1 MTCGINSMSR
11 HVICRSRHDQYLLI
25 DRGICMSMK
34 RRPTSEQ
41 LIREY
46 VSAILKEDNPG
57 YGVSH
62 IGDIDIGDASDILK
76 IFGVPDI
83 KNLGSTIAGVTKE
96 MTTRLKTA
104 IKVLWGATVSLIP
117 GIGYDYAEIFDK
129 EKTEL
134 KKVREEYKDV
144 FAATDEAFKGND
156 MAMFAF
162 MANPGVFLGAK
173 MASAAPDTAKKLLS
187 AATGGKSDEIIG
199 DVIEDLKDTDRWL
212 TGEEGKEREQRLKS
226 KEKRR
231 DARAKGKD
239 TSSPYS
245 LFGGMQDGRVLRGQ
259 RLNEE
264 GKDQKGKKLSLSD
277 LLSNKKLIQKII
289 DSSPELQDAMKRSV
303 EIYRKTLQS
312 AVLEAKKALDGVA
325 YESIIKNSK
334 EKTPQFI
341 EQVKSIAGM
350 KEGDKK
356 AAQEQLVTMTKTQL
370 KKSFVEKLT
379 KRMDDAI
386 KAGAD
391 QNSQLI
397 KDHAAAIKKIQAM

>member
-1 MTCGINSMSR
+1 
-11 HVICRSRHDQYLLI
+11 
-25 DRGICMSMK
+25 MK

-46 VSAILKEDNPG
+46 VSTVLQEDNPG

-62 IGDIDIGDASDILK
+62 IGDIDIGDAGDILK
-76 IFGVPDI
+76 MFGVPDI
-83 KNLGSTIAGVTKE
+83 KNLGGTIAGVTKE

-104 IKVLWGATVSLIP
+104 IKVLWGASVSLIP
-117 GIGYDYAEIFDK
+117 GFGYDYAEIFDK

-162 MANPGVFLGAK
+162 MANPGAFLGAK
-173 MASAAPDTAKKLLS
+173 MAAAAPDAAKKMLS

-212 TGEEGKEREQRLKS
+212 TGEDDKERAARIKRK
-226 KEKRR
+226 KERR
-231 DARAKGKD
+231 KARSKGKD
-239 TSSPYS
+239 TGSPSS
-245 LFGGMQDGRVLRGQ
+245 LFGGMSDSLARTGQ
-259 RLNEE
+259 GLNEE
-264 GKDQKGKKLSLSD
+264 DEGKAKGKKLSLSD
-277 LLSNKKLIQKII
+277 LMGNKKLIQKII
-289 DSSPELQDAMKRSV
+289 DSSPELQDAMKRST

-312 AVLEAKKALDGVA
+312 AVVEAQKALSGTT
-325 YESIIKNSK
+325 YESIVKNTK
-334 EKTPQFI
+334 EKTPEFI
-341 EQVKSIAGM
+341 QQVKSIANM
-350 KEGDKK
+350 KESDKK
-356 AAQEQLVTMTKTQL
+356 AVQEQLVTMAKTQL
-370 KKSFVEKLT
+370 KKIFVEKLT